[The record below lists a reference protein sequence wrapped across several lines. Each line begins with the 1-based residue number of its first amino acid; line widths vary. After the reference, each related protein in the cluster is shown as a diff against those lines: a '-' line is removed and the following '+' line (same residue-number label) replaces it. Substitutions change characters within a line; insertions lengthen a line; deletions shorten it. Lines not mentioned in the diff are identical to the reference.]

1 MRKLLIVLCLLMASG
16 CTATKTV
23 VPLFIYNVED
33 EYMADF
39 EARIK
44 TEIGQRFLVKT
55 YDGQNSQIIQNDNI
69 NQMLED
75 KVPLM
80 IINPV
85 DRLSVYS
92 IIEKAKLKGTKI
104 IFFNREPL
112 AQDMALSDSVY
123 YVGADAIESAQLQA
137 QIIMTLFGNDPLHLN
152 EDDKNGDGIIQAVI
166 LKGELGHQDAEAR
179 TKYVIDTLHA
189 ANYKVEVL
197 EVSIANF
204 DQNQG
209 RLAMDRLLDVY
220 GDRIEVVISNND
232 AMALGAITSLNDKG
246 YFVDSN
252 KDGFIDRTKEKWMPV
267 VGIDGLDVA
276 LKKIEEGYLFGTVFN
291 DSQNMAEAI
300 VELSQ
305 FLLEGKDLSQMKY
318 SITDGK
324 YIWINY
330 KKITL
335 KEN

>member
-1 MRKLLIVLCLLMASG
+1 MFTG
-16 CTATKTV
+16 CTAKKTV

-39 EARIK
+39 ETRIK
-44 TEIGQRFLVKT
+44 AEVIQKDFLVKT
-55 YDGQNSQIIQNDNI
+55 FDGQNSQIIQSDDI
-69 NQMLED
+69 NQMLEA

-104 IFFNREPL
+104 IFINREPL
-112 AQDMALSDSVY
+112 NQDMALSDLVY
-123 YVGADAIESAQLQA
+123 YIGADAIESAQLQA
-137 QIIMTLFGNDPLHLN
+137 QIIMTLFGNDPTHLN
-152 EDDKNGDGIIQAVI
+152 ENDKNNDGIIQAVI

-179 TKYVIDTLHA
+179 TKYVIDTLT
-189 ANYKVEVL
+189 NDRYRVEVL

-204 DQNQG
+204 DQHQG
-209 RLAMDRLLDVY
+209 KLAMDHLLDVY

-232 AMALGAITSLNDKG
+232 AMALGAITSLTDKG
-246 YFVDSN
+246 YFIDSN
-252 KDGFIDRTKEKWMPV
+252 NDAFIDHKREKWMPV
-267 VGIDGLDVA
+267 VGIDGLDPA
-276 LKKIEEGYLFGTVFN
+276 IKKIEEGYLYGTVFN
-291 DSQNMAEAI
+291 DSQKMAEAI
-300 VELSQ
+300 IELAR
-305 FLLEGKDLSQMKY
+305 FLLEDKDLSGMKH
-318 SITDGK
+318 SVTDGK

-335 KEN
+335 P

>member
-1 MRKLLIVLCLLMASG
+1 
-16 CTATKTV
+16 
-23 VPLFIYNVED
+23 D

-39 EARIK
+39 ETRIK
-44 TEIGQRFLVKT
+44 AEINQSFLVKT
-55 YDGQNSQIIQNDNI
+55 YDGQNSQIIQNDDI
-69 NQMLED
+69 NQMLEA

-104 IFFNREPL
+104 IFINREPL
-112 AQDMALSDSVY
+112 QQDMALSDSIY
-123 YVGADAIESAQLQA
+123 YDGADAIESAQLQA
-137 QIIMTLFGNDPLHLN
+137 QIVMALFGNYPLHLN

-179 TKYVIDTLHA
+179 TKYVIDTLTA
-189 ANYKVEVL
+189 AHYKVEVL

-209 RLAMDRLLDVY
+209 KLAMDHLLDVY

-232 AMALGAITSLNDKG
+232 AMALGAITSLTDKG
-246 YFVDSN
+246 FFDDIN
-252 KDGFIDRTKEKWMPV
+252 QDGFIDRNTEKWMPV
-267 VGIDGLDVA
+267 VGIDGLDIA
-276 LKKIEEGYLFGTVFN
+276 IAKIEEGYLFGTVFN

-300 VELSQ
+300 IELAQ
-305 FLLEGKDLSQMKY
+305 FLLEGKNLNEMKY
-318 SITDGK
+318 SISDGK

-335 KEN
+335 P

>member
-1 MRKLLIVLCLLMASG
+1 MKKITVILCLLLAVS
-16 CTATKTV
+16 CSKVKTM
-23 VPLFIYNVED
+23 VPLFIYNQAD

-39 EARIK
+39 ETRIE
-44 TEIGQRFLVKT
+44 TEVMQKDFIVKT
-55 YDGQNSQIIQNDNI
+55 YDGQNSQIIQNDDI
-69 NQMLED
+69 NQMLEA

-104 IFFNREPL
+104 IFINREPL
-112 AQDMALSDSVY
+112 KQDMALSESVY
-123 YVGADAIESAQLQA
+123 YVGADAVESAQLQA
-137 QIIMTLFGNDPLHLN
+137 QIIMTLFGNDPTHLN
-152 EDDKNGDGIIQAVI
+152 ENDKNGDGIIQAVI

-179 TKYVIDTLHA
+179 TKYVIDTLTA

-209 RLAMDRLLDVY
+209 KIAMDHLIDVY
-220 GDRIEVVISNND
+220 GNRIEVVISNND
-232 AMALGAITSLNDKG
+232 AMALGAITSLSNKG
-246 YFVDSN
+246 YFVDTN
-252 KDGFIDRTKEKWMPV
+252 NDAFIDHKREKWLPV
-267 VGIDGLDVA
+267 VGIDGLDRAV
-276 LKKIEEGYLFGTVFN
+276 KKIEAGYLYGTVFN

-300 VELSQ
+300 VELAQ
-305 FLLEGKDLSQMKY
+305 YLLLGKDLRSMKY
-318 SITDGK
+318 SVTDGK

-335 KEN
+335 P

>member
-1 MRKLLIVLCLLMASG
+1 MRKLILLMCLLLLAS
-16 CTATKTV
+16 CSAKKIV
-23 VPLFIYNVED
+23 VPLFIYNSED

-39 EARIK
+39 ETRIK
-44 TEIGQRFLVKT
+44 TEIGQSFLVKT
-55 YDGQNSQIIQNDNI
+55 YDGQNSQIIQNEDI
-69 NQMLED
+69 NQLLD
-75 KVPLM
+75 AKVPLM

-104 IFFNREPL
+104 IFINREPIP
-112 AQDMALSDSVY
+112 QDMALSDAVY
-123 YVGADAIESAQLQA
+123 YVGADAVESAQLQA
-137 QIIMTLFGNDPLHLN
+137 QLVMTLFGNNPAQLN
-152 EDDKNGDGIIQAVI
+152 AYDKNHDGIIQAVI

-179 TKYVIDTLHA
+179 TKYVIETLTSA
-189 ANYKVEVL
+189 GYKVEVL

-204 DQNQG
+204 DQAQG
-209 RLAMDRLLDVY
+209 KLAMDRMLDIY

-232 AMALGAITSLNDKG
+232 AMALGAITSLSDKN
-246 YFVDSN
+246 YFVDTN
-252 KDGFIDRTKEKWMPV
+252 KDGFIDRKTEKWMPV

-276 LKKIEEGYLFGTVFN
+276 IAKIEEGYLYGTVFN

-300 VELSQ
+300 VELAKN
-305 FLLEGKDLSQMKY
+305 LLENKDLSNMKY
-318 SITDGK
+318 KLTDNK